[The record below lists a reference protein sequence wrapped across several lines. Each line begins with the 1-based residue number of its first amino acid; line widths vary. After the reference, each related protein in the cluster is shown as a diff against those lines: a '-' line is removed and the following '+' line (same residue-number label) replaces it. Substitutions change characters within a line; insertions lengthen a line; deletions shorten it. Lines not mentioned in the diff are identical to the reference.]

1 MPAEVLADGTYVLDN
16 PVPLPDVLD
25 MLIVGGGPAGTAA
38 AFRAK
43 ELGITAL
50 VVEMDDILKRIR
62 DYPKDKLI
70 LPDYGGAD
78 TMKFPKGNDL
88 IAHLYFNPIDK
99 DDLCTKWRSLYRSFS
114 VPAKIGVELTGLE
127 QQADGIWVAKTW
139 NHRIQAEEAYR
150 AKHVVLAMG
159 RGVPRRFDIP
169 GNTDGLAFRLD
180 DPERYVGHPVCVIGG
195 GTSAAEAVIAISTAK
210 ARAEDRCPVY
220 WSYRG
225 DKMPRVSKALDSVF
239 FGAFIGNGNIRYRPK
254 TEPAAVITAP
264 DRKEYLSI
272 RMDRKELTDR
282 PSETNHLEFDK
293 AYCIACIG
301 EDLPTAFLGS
311 IGIHMVTGGPRNK
324 KRMTVTPLLES
335 QQPNV
340 YLVASLLA
348 NAYLEADNVN
358 GDPDTF
364 RERKQSDNIKS
375 SMRHGVL
382 VAQIIKQRLE
392 DKDVVSVE
400 ILDADADAAPDGPPE
415 TKTVEVMI
423 TKTDAPGEP
432 TVGDD
437 TVSDAFLVRITPG
450 EVEAEQYPVSQHA
463 ITTIGRKGTTITITE
478 DTALSDNHASISY
491 NDGGFYLRDDG
502 SELGTFFQLQP
513 AKPMALEVGD
523 LVRVGKQYL
532 MLHKEADQPVAL
544 HYDQNATLVNRYPV
558 TATNSILGRKTP
570 TGRKDPDV
578 SLSETDMTLSR
589 WHVSLVL
596 REGRVIIEDR
606 GSANGTYLRVRTPIP
621 LSDEDAFRVGRQ
633 LFRFDVRKEAEER
646 PTDLRDL
653 DQGVVVAPDEPPA
666 EVPAEPAAPAEA
678 PSVTFKGHTGALAVQ
693 PGQSLLEIAKANNV
707 PIDYMCKMG
716 ACGMDP
722 IRIVSGSQY
731 LNPCGDRELDVLED
745 MLELDAGN
753 DPGHCRFACMAK
765 ITGPVVVEVVEKD

>member
-1 MPAEVLADGTYVLDN
+1 MSAEVLADGTYVLDHS
-16 PVPLPDVLD
+16 VQLPEVLD
-25 MLIVGGGPAGTAA
+25 MLIVGGGPAGTAT

-43 ELGITAL
+43 ELGIAAL
-50 VVEMDDILKRIR
+50 VIEMDDILKRIR

-78 TMKFPKGNDL
+78 TMKFPKGDDL
-88 IAHLYFNPIDK
+88 ISHLYFNPIDK
-99 DDLCTKWRSLYRSFS
+99 DDLCTRWRGLYRSFS

-127 QQADGIWVAKTW
+127 RRDDGIWVAKTW
-139 NHRIQAEEAYR
+139 NHRIQAEELYH

-169 GNTDGLAFRLD
+169 GNTDGIAFRLD
-180 DPERYVGHPVCVIGG
+180 DAERYVGHPVCVIGG
-195 GTSAAEAVIAISTAK
+195 GTSAAEAVISISSAK
-210 ARAEDRCPVY
+210 AKQEDSSPVY

-239 FGAFIGNGNIRYRPK
+239 FSAFIGNGNIRYRPRS
-254 TEPAAVITAP
+254 EPAAVIKAP

-272 RMDRKELTDR
+272 RMDRKKLQDR
-282 PSETNHLEFDK
+282 PNETNHLEFPK
-293 AYCIACIG
+293 EYCIACIG

-348 NAYLEADNVN
+348 NAYLEADNLH
-358 GDPDTF
+358 GDSDTF

-382 VAQIIKQRLE
+382 VAQIIKQRL
-392 DKDVVSVE
+392 DNNDVVR
-400 ILDADADAAPDGPPE
+400 
-415 TKTVEVMI
+415 VEVMDADQDPLPATAPETRTLEALI
-423 TKTDAPGEP
+423 TETDAPGEP

-437 TVSDAFLVRITPG
+437 TVSEAFLVRITPG
-450 EVEAEQYPVSQHA
+450 DVEAEQYPVSQHA
-463 ITTIGRKGTTITITE
+463 ITTIGRKDTDISISE
-478 DTALSDNHASISY
+478 DTALSENHASISY
-491 NDGGFYLRDDG
+491 NDGAFYLRDDG
-502 SELGTFFQLQP
+502 SQLGTFFQLQP
-513 AKPMALEVGD
+513 AKPLVLNEGD
-523 LVRVGKQYL
+523 LVRLGKQYL
-532 MLHKEADQPVAL
+532 MVHNEEGHLVAL
-544 HYDQNATLVNRYPV
+544 HYDQNATLVNRYPIQ
-558 TATNSILGRKTP
+558 TTNTIFGRKTP
-570 TGRKDPDV
+570 TGRKDPDIN
-578 SLSETDMTLSR
+578 LSEADMTLSR
-589 WHVSLVL
+589 WHASIVL

-606 GSANGTYLRVRTPIP
+606 GSANGTYLRVRTPVK
-621 LSDEDAFRVGRQ
+621 LDDEDAFRVGRQ
-633 LFRFDVRKEAEER
+633 LFRFNLRKEEEER
-646 PTDLRDL
+646 PTDLRDVEK
-653 DQGVVVAPDEPPA
+653 GVVVAPDKPDET
-666 EVPAEPAAPAEA
+666 PAEPAAPAEA
-678 PSVTFKGHTGALAVQ
+678 PSVTFKGHTGAVAAQ
-693 PGQSLLEIAKANNV
+693 PGQTLLDVAKANDV

-722 IRIVSGSQY
+722 VRIVSGSQH

-765 ITGPVVVEVVEKD
+765 ITGPVVVEIVEKD